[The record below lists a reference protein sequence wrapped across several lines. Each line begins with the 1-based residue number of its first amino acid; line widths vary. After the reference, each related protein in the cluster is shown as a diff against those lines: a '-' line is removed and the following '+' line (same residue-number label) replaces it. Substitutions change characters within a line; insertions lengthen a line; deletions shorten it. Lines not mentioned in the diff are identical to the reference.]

1 MSTLSIG
8 SDSVLL
14 DLKIL
19 NGELSLKFD
28 KYVNSYTVNVKN
40 NVDTLEIEYKIRD
53 TDEIKIVNNEKLN
66 YGLNYVFLE
75 ISNGEE
81 KNVYTLEVYKEK
93 IENVMKYEEVTIS
106 SNNKERNE
114 YMPYIISF
122 TCFFI
127 IMFFFIVIFH
137 RKKSK

>member
-1 MSTLSIG
+1 MG

-19 NGELSLKFD
+19 NGDMFLKFD
-28 KYVNSYTVNVKN
+28 KYVNNYTVNVASD
-40 NVDTLEIEYKIRD
+40 VDTLEIEYKIRD
-53 TDEIKIVNNEKLN
+53 TDEIKIVNNEILN

-75 ISNGEE
+75 VTSEEE

-93 IENVMKYEEVTIS
+93 IENVMKYEDVLVAKS
-106 SNNKERNE
+106 DKEANE
-114 YMPYIISF
+114 NMPYIISLV
-122 TCFFI
+122 CLVVI
-127 IMFFFIVIFH
+127 LFFFVVIFH

>member
-1 MSTLSIG
+1 MG

-19 NGELSLKFD
+19 NGNMFLKFD
-28 KYVNSYTVNVKN
+28 KYVNNYTVNVASD
-40 NVDTLEIEYKIRD
+40 VDTLEIEYKIRD
-53 TDEIKIVNNEKLN
+53 TDEIKIVNNEILN

-75 ISNGEE
+75 VTSEEE

-93 IENVMKYEEVTIS
+93 IENVMKYEDVLVAKSDKEV
-106 SNNKERNE
+106 NE
-114 YMPYIISF
+114 NMPYIISF
-122 TCFFI
+122 VCLVVI
-127 IMFFFIVIFH
+127 LFFFVVIFH

>member
-1 MSTLSIG
+1 MG

-19 NGELSLKFD
+19 NGNMFLKFD
-28 KYVNSYTVNVKN
+28 KYVNNYTVNVASD
-40 NVDTLEIEYKIRD
+40 VDTLEIEYKIRD
-53 TDEIKIVNNEKLN
+53 TDEIKIVNNEILN

-75 ISNGEE
+75 VTSEEE

-93 IENVMKYEEVTIS
+93 IENVMKYEDVLVAKS
-106 SNNKERNE
+106 DKEANVN
-114 YMPYIISF
+114 MPYIILF
-122 TCFFI
+122 VCLVVI
-127 IMFFFIVIFH
+127 LFFFVVIFH